1 MVGLTSVLL
10 LVGAASLA
18 AAAPTELN
26 IRQSGASTTS
36 PPWYPAPKGGT
47 AASWATAYAKAQ
59 ALVSQMTLLEKVNI
73 TTGTGWAMG
82 PCVGNTG
89 PVPRLGFPSLCLH
102 DGPLGVRFADK
113 ITSWP
118 AGITIGGTW
127 NKELFHARGVGL
139 GSEFRAKGVHI
150 ALGPAMGPLGRM
162 PAAGRNWEGFG
173 SDPYLQ
179 GIASAEH
186 IKGIQSQGVVATA
199 KHYIANEQEH
209 FRQGPGAISSN
220 IDDRTLHEVYLW
232 PFQDSVKAGV
242 GAVMCSYNRVNNSA
256 ACQNSYLQN
265 GILKDEL
272 GFQGFIMSDWLAQMS
287 GVASVLAGMDMTMPG
302 DGLVWDDRLSLMGPN
317 FTTAALNSSVPLDRI
332 DDMVTRIVATWYKFG
347 QDDGHPEPNFSS
359 WTKNTTG
366 LLYYGSN
373 EPPYAI
379 VNKHV
384 EARGDHANLARKIA
398 AEAIAMLKNE
408 DVLPLKKP
416 MKVGVYGSDAGPGD
430 GPNACPDRGCNQ
442 GTLAVGWGSGA
453 TDFEYLITPL
463 EAIEKQVG
471 TYGGQVSSVLNNTK
485 LDEIKAD
492 AKKQDICL
500 AFVNADAGEGY
511 ISWQDV
517 NGDRPNLK
525 TQLGGDD
532 LISAVAEACKTT
544 VVVVHSVGPIIMEEW
559 ARSHKVDG
567 ILWAHL
573 PGQESGNSL
582 VDVLWGAVNPS
593 GKLPYTIG
601 KSLEDYG
608 PTAGVLY
615 ESNGNPPQQDFTEGL
630 LIDYRYFDKKDIT
643 PRYEFGFGMSY
654 TTFEF
659 SDLNIVRTGSMEPL
673 PKPRP
678 APEVTPPTYNSTLP
692 HPSQVGFPPGFTKIN
707 RMIYPYL
714 TNTNVTVGPYPYPDG
729 YTTPAHKSEAGGAEG
744 GNPALW
750 EIVYTITHTLKN
762 TGKVA
767 GAEVSQLY
775 VNYGSK
781 DTVEFPER
789 VLRGFEKVFL
799 EPGESKTV
807 TFKLTR
813 RDLSYWDVTKQN
825 WVIPS
830 GGLGVC
836 IGQSSRKF
844 HLRGNLRYG
853 Y

>member
-1 MVGLTSVLL
+1 
-10 LVGAASLA
+10 
-18 AAAPTELN
+18 
-26 IRQSGASTTS
+26 
-36 PPWYPAPKGGT
+36 
-47 AASWATAYAKAQ
+47 
-59 ALVSQMTLLEKVNI
+59 
-73 TTGTGWAMG
+73 
-82 PCVGNTG
+82 
-89 PVPRLGFPSLCLH
+89 
-102 DGPLGVRFADK
+102 
-113 ITSWP
+113 
-118 AGITIGGTW
+118 
-127 NKELFHARGVGL
+127 
-139 GSEFRAKGVHI
+139 
-150 ALGPAMGPLGRM
+150 
-162 PAAGRNWEGFG
+162 
-173 SDPYLQ
+173 
-179 GIASAEH
+179 
-186 IKGIQSQGVVATA
+186 
-199 KHYIANEQEH
+199 
-209 FRQGPGAISSN
+209 
-220 IDDRTLHEVYLW
+220 
-232 PFQDSVKAGV
+232 
-242 GAVMCSYNRVNNSA
+242 
-256 ACQNSYLQN
+256 
-265 GILKDEL
+265 
-272 GFQGFIMSDWLAQMS
+272 
-287 GVASVLAGMDMTMPG
+287 
-302 DGLVWDDRLSLMGPN
+302 
-317 FTTAALNSSVPLDRI
+317 
-332 DDMVTRIVATWYKFG
+332 MVTRIVATWYKFG

-384 EARGDHANLARKIA
+384 EARGDHATLARKIA

-408 DVLPLKKP
+408 DVLPLQKP

-532 LISAVAEACKTT
+532 LISAVAEACKAT
-544 VVVVHSVGPIIMEEW
+544 VVVVHSVGPIIMEDW
-559 ARSHKVDG
+559 VRSHKVDG

-678 APEVTPPTYNSTLP
+678 APE
-692 HPSQVGFPPGFTKIN
+692 
-707 RMIYPYL
+707 
-714 TNTNVTVGPYPYPDG
+714 
-729 YTTPAHKSEAGGAEG
+729 G

-781 DTVEFPER
+781 DTVKFPER

>member
-1 MVGLTSVLL
+1 MVGLTNVLL
-10 LVGAASLA
+10 FAGLA
-18 AAAPTELN
+18 AASPLELKS
-26 IRQSGASTTS
+26 RQSGSSTTS
-36 PPWYPAPKGGT
+36 PPWYPSPKGGT
-47 AASWATAYAKAQ
+47 VASWAESYRKAH

-89 PVPRLGFPSLCLH
+89 PVERLGFPSLCLQ
-102 DGPLGVRFADK
+102 DGPLGVRFGDK

-127 NKELFHARGVGL
+127 DKELFHARGAAL
-139 GSEFRAKGVHI
+139 GAEFRGKGVHVT
-150 ALGPAMGPLGRM
+150 LGPAMGPLGRM
-162 PAAGRNWEGFG
+162 PAGGRNWEGFG

-179 GIASAEH
+179 GIAAAET
-186 IKGIQSQGVVATA
+186 IKGIQEQGVIATA

-209 FRQGPGAISSN
+209 FRQGSNAISSN

-256 ACQNSYLQN
+256 ACQNSWLQN

-302 DGLVWDDRLSLMGPN
+302 DGLLWDDRLSLLGPRL
-317 FTTAALNSSVPLDRI
+317 TEAALNSSVPLDRI
-332 DDMVTRIVATWYKFG
+332 DDMVTRIVAAWYQLG
-347 QDDGHPEPNFSS
+347 QDKNYPKPNFSS

-366 LLYYGSN
+366 LLYHGSN
-373 EPPYAI
+373 EPPYAV
-379 VNKHV
+379 VNEHV
-384 EARGDHANLARKIA
+384 DVRGDHAKLARKIA
-398 AEAIAMLKNE
+398 ADAIALLKNE
-408 DVLPLKKP
+408 NVLPLGKP
-416 MKVGVYGSDAGPGD
+416 MKIGVYGSDAGPGQ
-430 GPNACPDRGCNQ
+430 GPNACVDRGCNQ

-463 EAIEKQVG
+463 EAIEKEAA
-471 TYGGQVSSVLNNTK
+471 TYGGQVSSILNNT
-485 LDEIKAD
+485 LLAEIRTD
-492 AKKQDICL
+492 AAKQDICL
-500 AFVNADAGEGY
+500 AFVNADSGEGY
-511 ISWQDV
+511 ITWEDV
-517 NGDRPNLK
+517 AGDRPNLN
-525 TQLGGDD
+525 TQLGGDE
-532 LISAVAEACKTT
+532 LVLAVADACKQTI
-544 VVVVHSVGPIIMEEW
+544 VVVHSVGPIIMEKW
-559 ARSHKVDG
+559 ARSHKVNG

-608 PTAGVLY
+608 PTAGILY
-615 ESNGNPPQQDFTEGL
+615 TENGSPPQQDFTEGL
-630 LIDYRYFDKKDIT
+630 FIDYRYFDKMEIT
-643 PRYEFGFGMSY
+643 PRFEFGFGMSY

-659 SDLNIVRTGSMEPL
+659 GNLNIERTGSMAPYGA
-673 PKPRP
+673 PRP
-678 APEVTPPTYNSTLP
+678 APEVQPPVFNSTLP
-692 HPSQVGFPPGFTKIN
+692 EPEEAVYPPGFRRIN

-714 TNTNVTVGPYPYPDG
+714 ESANITVGPYPYPEG
-729 YTTPAHKSEAGGAEG
+729 YDKTPPLSQAGGAEG
-744 GNPALW
+744 GNPTLW
-750 EIVYTITHTLKN
+750 DVVYRITHTITN

-775 VNYGSK
+775 VNYGS
-781 DTVEFPER
+781 TTIEFPER

-799 EPGESKTV
+799 QPGESKTV
-807 TFKLTR
+807 TFELTR
-813 RDLSYWDVTKQN
+813 RDLSYWNVVTQN
-825 WVIPS
+825 WEIPS
-830 GGLGVC
+830 GGLGVS

-853 Y
+853 F